1 MDTKTDGETI
11 ERRDTNRQIEGR
23 TGIKSRQLEG
33 TQTVDLTC

>member
-11 ERRDTNRQIEGR
+11 QRRDTNRQIEGQ
-23 TGIKSRQLEG
+23 TDIKTRQLDS